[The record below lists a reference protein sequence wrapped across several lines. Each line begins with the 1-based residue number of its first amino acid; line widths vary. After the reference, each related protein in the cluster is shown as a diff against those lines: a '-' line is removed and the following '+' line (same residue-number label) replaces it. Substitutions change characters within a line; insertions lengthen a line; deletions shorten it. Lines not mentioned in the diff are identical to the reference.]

1 MKTNHIKIFIP
12 FLCLLLAFLMANQ
25 AMAQTGKV
33 VSGTV
38 SDSQG
43 PIPAVTVYEKEFS
56 TNGAQT
62 DEQGRFT
69 LKLKGTQ
76 GIIVIKSIGFLSQ
89 EIDVTNKSTV
99 QVKLK
104 EDTKGLEEVVV
115 LGVGQT
121 AKKVTLTGSVSS
133 ISGKEIRQSPSAS
146 LQNTLAGRLPGF
158 FSQQRGGQPGKD
170 GAAFQIR
177 GINTYAGGTTPL
189 IIVDDVEF
197 TSDQISQID
206 PNEVESVTILKDA
219 STTAVYGVRGANGV
233 VIITTRRGSSGKP
246 ALNFKNETGLQIP
259 TQRPVVNDGYTT
271 LSLFRERLAGQY
283 TNPLTSY
290 SNYFAGNNLE
300 HYRLNDDPY
309 NFPNV
314 DWWSEVMKKVSI
326 QNRIN
331 FDISGGNNTV
341 KYFVN
346 LGYLYQGGLFK
357 DFSEGQGYQS
367 NYMYNRYNFRSNV
380 DITPNKTLKI
390 KLDLSGRFGIT
401 NEPNDKPWNNGG
413 STFQYLWNGELSGFL
428 YPIYWPNGLIASSAS
443 SLTKPNPVANL
454 MYSGYNRS
462 YTNNISAVAS
472 ANQQLDFITKGLS
485 ANGLLSFASDYGF
498 SRNLTRSSSEILAYT
513 YTPSTGKYD
522 PVTANLYRMGA
533 LTRSSSNSG
542 TNRTLNLRASL
553 NYNRTFGV
561 HNVGAVALY
570 NQTTYN
576 ADPSGSVASDPYN
589 IKGFTGKLTY
599 AYNQKYLLDL
609 TAAYNGS
616 DRFESSKRFQWFPAA
631 SIGWNISE
639 EDFFK
644 NNIKF
649 VDFFKLRASYGLT
662 GNDNIG
668 SSTYIYQKSY
678 STGASGIIFGE
689 TPQSYGGIVEPTLGN
704 ANITWMTTQ
713 DFDAG
718 FDLKLFGSRLSI
730 TGDYF
735 KKITKDILTTPG
747 LIPSTFGASLPPY
760 NLGKVSNR
768 GYELD
773 VTYRDKIGKDFTF
786 FVNSNVT
793 YARNKVE
800 YRDEPSYLYP
810 WLASTGKPVGA
821 VFQYTFDGFYQSLK
835 DLYTAPRVASA
846 SLLTTTNLGSAK
858 FKDLNGDGIIDAN
871 DKGYI
876 GDNNPNYTGGLSIG
890 FSYKGFDVS
899 TLFQG
904 SFKYIINMYRG
915 GVTYARPE
923 RVSVP
928 WNASRWTPVTA
939 DYATFPDL
947 AGGTNGFDGNGTNW
961 STLWYVKGDY
971 IRWKQFEVG
980 YRFSTAFSKKLHV
993 NNIRVYANGY
1003 NMGLIYTKLP
1013 SFVDPESALSTSVG
1027 EYPQQ
1032 RVFNFGIQFG
1042 L

>member
-1 MKTNHIKIFIP
+1 MKTKHIKTIIAC
-12 FLCLLLAFLMANQ
+12 LCLLLAFFSANN
-25 AMAQTGKV
+25 AWAQTGKV
-33 VSGTV
+33 VNGMV
-38 SDSQG
+38 SDGQG
-43 PIPAVTVYEKEFS
+43 PIPAATIYEKEFN
-56 TNGAQT
+56 TNGTQT
-62 DEQGRFT
+62 DEKGKFT
-69 LKLKGTQ
+69 LKLRGTQ
-76 GIIVIKSIGFLSQ
+76 GIIVVKSIGFLSQ
-89 EIDVTNKSTV
+89 EINVAGKSDI
-99 QVKLK
+99 QVKL
-104 EDTKGLEEVVV
+104 ESDTKGLEEVVV

-206 PNEVESVTILKDA
+206 PNEVETVTILKDA

-233 VIITTRRGSSGKP
+233 IIITTRRGSSGKP
-246 ALNFKNETGLQIP
+246 ALTFKNETGLQIP
-259 TQRPVVNDGYTT
+259 TQRPDVNDGYTT
-271 LSLFRERLAGQY
+271 LNLLRERLAGQY
-283 TNPLTSY
+283 TNPLNSY
-290 SNYFAGNNLE
+290 SNFFAGNNLQ
-300 HYRLNDDPY
+300 HYLLNDDPY

-314 DWWSEVMKKVSI
+314 NWWDEVIKKVSI

-331 FDISGGNNTV
+331 FDISGGSETV

-357 DFSEGQGYQS
+357 DFSADQGYQS

-380 DITPNKTLKI
+380 DITPTKTLKI
-390 KLDLSGRFGIT
+390 KLDLSGRFGVT

-428 YPIYWPNGLIASSAS
+428 YPVYWQNGLIASSAS

-462 YTNNISAVAS
+462 YTNNISAVTS
-472 ANQQLDFITKGLS
+472 ANQELNFITKGLS

-513 YTPSTGKYD
+513 YNVNTGKYD
-522 PVTANLYRMGA
+522 PVTPNLYRMGA
-533 LTRSSSNSG
+533 LSRSSSNSG

-553 NYNRTFGV
+553 NYSRTFEK
-561 HNVGAVALY
+561 HAVGAVALY

-576 ADPSGSVASDPYN
+576 ADPSGSVAADPYN

-631 SIGWNISE
+631 SIGWNVSE
-639 EDFFK
+639 ESFIKDNLKFIDFL
-644 NNIKF
+644 
-649 VDFFKLRASYGLT
+649 KLRASYGLT

-678 STGASGIIFGE
+678 GTGASGIIFGE

-718 FDLKLFGSRLSI
+718 IDLKLFGSRLSI
-730 TGDYF
+730 TADYF
-735 KKITKDILTTPG
+735 KKVTKDILTTPG
-747 LIPSTFGASLPPY
+747 LIPSSFGASLPPY
-760 NLGKVSNR
+760 NLGKVSNK

-773 VTYRDKIGKDFTF
+773 ITYKDKIGKDFSL
-786 FVNSNVT
+786 FVNTNVT
-793 YARNKVE
+793 YAKNKVL

-821 VFQYTFDGFYQSLK
+821 TFQYTYDGFYESLY
-835 DLYTAPRVASA
+835 DLYNSPKLAS
-846 SLLTTTNLGSAK
+846 STQLSTINLGSVK

-876 GDNNPNYTGGLSIG
+876 GDNNPNFTGGLSLG

-904 SFKYIINMYRG
+904 SFKYIISMYRG
-915 GVTYARPE
+915 SLGYGRPD

-928 WNASRWTPVTA
+928 WNATRWTPVTA

-947 AGGTNGFDGNGTNW
+947 AGAQNGFDGANL
-961 STLWYVKGDY
+961 STFWYVPGDF

-980 YRFSTAFSKKLHV
+980 YRFPMAIAKKLHV

-1003 NMGLIYTKLP
+1003 NMGLVYSKIP
-1013 SFVDPESALSTSVG
+1013 SFVDPESALSSSVG